1 MQLVTLEISDDYYD
15 EFLHVVDA
23 LPAEKIHFKNPNS
36 SMDTEIDRRIDDYLK
51 DKSIAVDFTSSMHN
65 LKEKLLATAK

>member
-15 EFLHVVDA
+15 KFLHVVDA
-23 LPAEKIHFKNPNS
+23 LPSEKIQFKSKSS
-36 SMDTEIDRRIDDYLK
+36 SMTEEIDSRIDDYLK
-51 DKSIAVDFTSSMHN
+51 NKSVAVDFTSSMHT